1 MMTGSQALAKELAS
15 RTLELCRIPSPI
27 GEERR
32 IADWIEA
39 WAHKLFPAG
48 QVFRLS
54 NSLVVGDLAAGRP
67 TVALIGH
74 LDTIPAHPSD
84 SAPRIEGE
92 RILGRGSSDMK
103 GGLAVMMAL
112 AEALHR
118 DELPYNLLLIF
129 YEREEGPYQ
138 ESGLGPL
145 FDRLSAPHPPPPPLP
160 LHPTHA

>member
-1 MMTGSQALAKELAS
+1 MMTGSQALAKELAG

-39 WAHKLFPAG
+39 WARKHFPAG

-84 SAPRIEGE
+84 LAPRIEGE

-118 DELPYNLLLIF
+118 DELPYNLVLIF
-129 YEREEGPYQ
+129 FERENGSYNVNC
-138 ESGLGPL
+138 LVPL
-145 FDRLSAPHPPPPPLP
+145 LFLLLALDPHALD
-160 LHPTHA
+160 